1 MSRWSASAE
10 VELVGF
16 HGEPPAGTVYEIAVE
31 IFRYAAEERAAASA
45 GHVIQPC
52 GEGGGGGL
60 SVRSRHGHDILICG
74 QYAED
79 FRAFQHTE
87 AAAAEPGRFGVVVGD
102 GGRIDD
108 ERVVRIA
115 ERGGDAG
122 RAYPPTRTPS
132 SR

>member
-1 MSRWSASAE
+1 M
-10 VELVGF
+10 
-16 HGEPPAGTVYEIAVE
+16 
-31 IFRYAAEERAAASA
+31 
-45 GHVIQPC
+45 
-52 GEGGGGGL
+52 
-60 SVRSRHGHDILICG
+60 RSRHGHDILICG

-122 RAYPPTRTPS
+122 RVVLVMDVGPFGGESAREGGFCPVVSAHPDPFEQVIAGDGAHADAADSQEIDILACVSVMVCVRV
-132 SR
+132 